1 MKSLSVFQAILL
13 AVFGAL
19 AVSGIL
25 VFALFVGGGGG
36 GAIGPITI
44 WGTLNGNA
52 FAVVIRQAAENDS
65 RLAQVTY
72 VQKDPTTYESELTDA
87 LAAGQGPDLFLL
99 RQDYAIKDAGK
110 IQKVP
115 RTILPEADEAR
126 FKDTFIEAAGV
137 YAGTTGILGI
147 PLVADPLIMYW
158 NRDMFSS
165 AGFARPPQTWGELNG
180 IAQRIV
186 KRNDAGTIEK
196 AAVAFGEYANV
207 DNAKDILSM
216 LILQAGGRITLKDST
231 GRLAPALSAHTG
243 EATQATESALRFY
256 TEFADPSKTSYS
268 WNRALPGSRAAFTSG
283 DLALYFGYASEAA
296 QIASANPN
304 LNFAIAPMPQ
314 TASGDKS
321 TNGARVYA
329 LAVTRTSKNPQGAIT
344 VAALL
349 ASAGLSQPLSV
360 ALGIPSARRDVLSA
374 PAEGNDDLFNKQAI
388 IARSWNDPD
397 PEKTSDIFR
406 AMIESVTTGR
416 ARLSEAVQR
425 ADQEMAEIIGQ

>member
-13 AVFGAL
+13 AIFGAL

-25 VFALFVGGGGG
+25 VFAIFVGGGGG
-36 GAIGPITI
+36 SAIGPITV
-44 WGTLNGNA
+44 WGTLNANA
-52 FAVVIRQAAENDS
+52 FAVVIRQAAEKES

-72 VQKDPTTYESELTDA
+72 VEKDPTTYESELTDA
-87 LAAGQGPDLFLL
+87 LASGRGPDLFLL
-99 RQDYAIKDAGK
+99 RQDYAMKDAGR
-110 IQKVP
+110 IQAIP
-115 RTILPEADEAR
+115 SNILPDADEAR
-126 FKDTFIEAAGV
+126 FKDTFIEAANV
-137 YAGTTGILGI
+137 YTGTTGILGI
-147 PLVADPLIMYW
+147 PLLADPLVMYW

-180 IAQRIV
+180 IAQKVV
-186 KRNDAGTIEK
+186 KRNDAGIIEK

-207 DNAKDILSM
+207 NNAKDILSM
-216 LILQAGGRITLKDST
+216 LILQAGGRITLQDST
-231 GRLAPALSAHTG
+231 GRLVPALSTRTG
-243 EATQATESALRFY
+243 EPAQATESALRFY

-268 WNRALPGSRAAFTSG
+268 WNRALPTSRAAFSSG

-296 QIASANPN
+296 QIARANPN

-314 TASGDKS
+314 TTNADRA

-349 ASAGLSQPLSV
+349 ASAQLSQSLSI
-360 ALGIPSARRDVLSA
+360 ALGIPSARRDVLSI
-374 PAEGNDDLFNKQAI
+374 PSEGNDDLFNKQAI
-388 IARSWNDPD
+388 IARSWIDPD
-397 PEKTSDIFR
+397 PEKTSGIFR

-425 ADQEMAEIIGQ
+425 ADQEMAEVIGQ

>member
-1 MKSLSVFQAILL
+1 MKSLSVFQAVLL

-25 VFALFVGGGGG
+25 VFAIFVGGGGG
-36 GAIGPITI
+36 GTVGPITI
-44 WGTLNGNA
+44 WGTLNANA
-52 FAVVIRQAAENDS
+52 FAVVIRQSAENDP

-72 VQKDPTTYESELTDA
+72 VEKDPTTYESELTDA
-87 LAAGQGPDLFLL
+87 LASGQGPDLFLL
-99 RQDYAIKDAGK
+99 RQDYATKDAGR
-110 IQKVP
+110 IQVIPKN
-115 RTILPEADEAR
+115 ILPDADEAR
-126 FKDTFIEAAGV
+126 FKDTFIEAASV

-147 PLVADPLIMYW
+147 PLVADPLVMYW

-165 AGFARPPQTWGELNG
+165 AGYARPPQIWGELNG
-180 IAQRIV
+180 IAQKIV

-216 LILQAGGRITLKDST
+216 LILQAGGRITMKDTT
-231 GRLAPALSAHTG
+231 GRLVPALGARTG
-243 EATQATESALRFY
+243 EPAQATESALRFY

-268 WNRALPGSRAAFTSG
+268 WNRALPDSRAAFASG
-283 DLALYFGYASEAA
+283 DLALYFGYASEGA
-296 QIASANPN
+296 QILRANPN
-304 LNFAIAPMPQ
+304 LNFAVAPMPQ
-314 TASGDKS
+314 A
-321 TNGARVYA
+321 TNVDRATDGARVYA

-349 ASAGLSQPLSV
+349 ASAGVSQPLSI
-360 ALGIPSARRDVLSA
+360 ALGIPSARRDVLSL

-388 IARSWNDPD
+388 IARSWVDPD
-397 PEKTSDIFR
+397 PEKTNDVFR

-416 ARLSEAVQR
+416 SRLSEAVQR
-425 ADQEMAEIIGQ
+425 ADQEIAEIIGQ